1 MTQTSYTATPSQYAS
16 AAMHLETR
24 IEHVRVDGQ
33 RYAVVQSGNSGR
45 VYIMPADASACDDAC
60 VWWKKT
66 RTTCSHLL
74 AVELAAL
81 EDELRE
87 TASVPSLISLRAL
100 FPGCAGGCGELVDG
114 GFSRLCDRCA
124 SDREWQARRD
134 GQRERIGR
142 KSH

>member
-60 VWWKKT
+60 AWYQKT
-66 RTTCSHLL
+66 GQRRSHGL

-87 TASVPSLISLRAL
+87 TADPKPCASYIDLFLSCRKSGCDAPPAL
-100 FPGCAGGCGELVDG
+100 GEKDCAVHALVDA
-114 GFSRLCDRCA
+114 F
-124 SDREWQARRD
+124 
-134 GQRERIGR
+134 
-142 KSH
+142 